1 MSRINNLLSV
11 AFVSMISA
19 TSLTAFAS
27 SGFTPAA
34 TEVGGTSHAMPV
46 TQTRAQVESELQA
59 ARASGSLAKISSEA
73 GYAPEF
79 EKTTQGG
86 LTREAVLQELRR
98 AQEDGSMRRINS
110 NRGYY

>member
-1 MSRINNLLSV
+1 MSRINTLLSV

-34 TEVGGTSHAMPV
+34 TEVGGASHAMPV

-79 EKTTQGG
+79 ENTTQGG

-110 NRGYY
+110 NRGY

>member
-1 MSRINNLLSV
+1 MSRINTLLSV

-34 TEVGGTSHAMPV
+34 TEVGGASHAMPV

-59 ARASGSLAKISSEA
+59 ARAGGSLAKISSEA

-79 EKTTQGG
+79 EKTTQG

-110 NRGYY
+110 NRGY